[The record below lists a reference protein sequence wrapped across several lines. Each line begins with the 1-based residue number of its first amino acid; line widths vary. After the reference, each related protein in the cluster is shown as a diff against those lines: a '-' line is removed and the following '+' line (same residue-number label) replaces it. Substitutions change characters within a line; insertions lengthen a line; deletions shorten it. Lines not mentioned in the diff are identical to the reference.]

1 LPPWIRSGRAVS
13 YTFCKSSASIS
24 SDLCYLVMGYSNDS
38 CPYVGEIPDRSGQYV
53 CAGFSGH
60 GMPQTFLA
68 AEAIA
73 SMVVDGKDF
82 EDTELPGLF
91 KMSSERLE
99 SKSEHTSLAGWKAV
113 MQRSGAKL

>member
-1 LPPWIRSGRAVS
+1 
-13 YTFCKSSASIS
+13 
-24 SDLCYLVMGYSNDS
+24 MGYSNDG
-38 CPYVGEIPDRSGQYV
+38 CPYIGEIPDRSGQYV

-73 SMVVDGKDF
+73 SMVVGGKSF

-91 KMSSERLE
+91 KISPDRLE
-99 SKSEHTSLAGWKAV
+99 SQEEHTSLAGWKTV
-113 MQRSGAKL
+113 MKRSGPKL